1 MDVVQMLKALGD
13 ENRIRILN
21 LLKDEELCVGEIE
34 HILGITQSNAS
45 RHLTKLSMLKIVA
58 YEKKAQW
65 VYYKL
70 SKETLE
76 QFPFIKELL
85 ENALNKIDISN
96 QDIENLIKYKKSGMT
111 CENLK
116 ECRSNFENSYK
127 CKNN

>member
-1 MDVVQMLKALGD
+1 MDIVQMLKALGD

-21 LLKDEELCVGEIE
+21 LLKDGELCVCEIE

-45 RHLTKLSMLKIVA
+45 RHLTKLSILRIVI

-85 ENALNKIDISN
+85 ENELSKIDICK
-96 QDIENLIKYKKSGMT
+96 QDIENLIEYKKSGMT
-111 CENLK
+111 CENLRDYK
-116 ECRSNFENSYK
+116 NNVENSCE

>member
-1 MDVVQMLKALGD
+1 MDVVQVLKALGD

-34 HILGITQSNAS
+34 HILGVTQSNAS

-85 ENALNKIDISN
+85 ENELNKIDICK

-116 ECRSNFENSYK
+116 ECKSGLENSYK